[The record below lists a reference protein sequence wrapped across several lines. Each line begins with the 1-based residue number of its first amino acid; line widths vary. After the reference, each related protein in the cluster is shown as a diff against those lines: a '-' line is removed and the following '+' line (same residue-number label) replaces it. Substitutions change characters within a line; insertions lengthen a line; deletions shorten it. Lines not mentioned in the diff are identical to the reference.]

1 MKRRQREY
9 QGHAEVTALFQL
21 LLGVLML
28 TEVLL
33 LLQLHFPS
41 CAVAWG
47 LTEIRAPA

>member
-9 QGHAEVTALFQL
+9 HAEVTALFQL

-41 CAVAWG
+41 CAAAWG